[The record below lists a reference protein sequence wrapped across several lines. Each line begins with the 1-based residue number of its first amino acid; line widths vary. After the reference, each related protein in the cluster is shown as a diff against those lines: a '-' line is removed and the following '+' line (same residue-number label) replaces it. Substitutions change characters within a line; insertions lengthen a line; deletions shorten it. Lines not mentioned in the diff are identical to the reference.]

1 MANLEVDT
9 RLAQQ
14 NDTEAFTRLYKTV
27 YKDLY
32 HVAFYSLRNNQHDAA
47 DVVSET
53 VIDAFASIKK
63 LKNPQ
68 AFRSWIFKILSAK
81 IKNKQ
86 KEYYRKQDED
96 FSYETSEDF
105 SYTSFELREVL
116 QKLPDTDRLVLSLS
130 VLGGY
135 TSEEIGQI
143 CDTPAGTIRSKL
155 SRLKALLRMQLQ
167 YD

>member
-32 HVAFYSLRNNQHDAA
+32 HVAFYSLRNNQHDAS

-81 IKNKQ
+81 IKNK
-86 KEYYRKQDED
+86 
-96 FSYETSEDF
+96 
-105 SYTSFELREVL
+105 
-116 QKLPDTDRLVLSLS
+116 
-130 VLGGY
+130 
-135 TSEEIGQI
+135 
-143 CDTPAGTIRSKL
+143 
-155 SRLKALLRMQLQ
+155 
-167 YD
+167 